1 MMIMVIV
8 VIVMLMMVIMAVPL
22 LSHDKYIKKLMLLQY
37 KSKENKQKKDE
48 SLAFESD
55 YFC

>member
-1 MMIMVIV
+1 MMVMVIV

-37 KSKENKQKKDE
+37 KSKENKQEKGWE
-48 SLAFESD
+48 LNIGE
-55 YFC
+55 